1 MLSGDL
7 GKVSEEL
14 LKGYL
19 SALYGHVYGFGA
31 SKGPLL
37 KHQNTK
43 TALYKLPKNHWVL
56 ALFEI
61 FGSVR
66 KELLVTVFL
75 DHPVVQIQGS
85 NF

>member
-1 MLSGDL
+1 MVQQMLYI
-7 GKVSEEL
+7 GKS
-14 LKGYL
+14 LKGKIT
-19 SALYGHVYGFGA
+19 HFT
-31 SKGPLL
+31 LL

-56 ALFEI
+56 AFFEI

>member
-43 TALYKLPKNHWVL
+43 TALYKLPNNHWVS

-61 FGSVR
+61 SGPV
-66 KELLVTVFL
+66 KNKLLVTVSL
-75 DHPVVQIQGS
+75 DHPVV
-85 NF
+85 